1 MISCL
6 RAARR
11 LSAARCPRASC
22 QIDVLP
28 AAQPPQPAAPA
39 PSCVRRWS
47 SSAAMV
53 RIELSADAPTASL
66 VLDRPP
72 ANSFSL
78 ELLQE
83 ARDALASISV
93 GPHSL

>member
-1 MISCL
+1 
-6 RAARR
+6 
-11 LSAARCPRASC
+11 
-22 QIDVLP
+22 
-28 AAQPPQPAAPA
+28 
-39 PSCVRRWS
+39 
-47 SSAAMV
+47 MV